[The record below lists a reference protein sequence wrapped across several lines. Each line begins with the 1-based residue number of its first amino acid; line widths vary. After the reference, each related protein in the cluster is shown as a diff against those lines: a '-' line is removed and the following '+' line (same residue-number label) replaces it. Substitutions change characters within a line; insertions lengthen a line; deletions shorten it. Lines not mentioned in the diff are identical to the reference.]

1 MVSVLPQNKVDLSQ
15 MSEQD
20 QKAFKLYGK
29 VPGKNLLTKMQK
41 VNRPWC
47 SVRGLTAGQDRKYF
61 DSGDYMMSKAGIT
74 TAPPGTKHP
83 TPEAQ
88 VDCYLSSSPTGG
100 LPSPNVEHNHSHSGL
115 SPTLEK
121 PVTPGVGVGISPA
134 ATSEAIEMPGR
145 GHSHGHQR
153 RGSESYPRISP
164 PSTLREGGNPSS
176 FPIHHPGTF
185 GGSPVKASS
194 LAKRV
199 DEEIE
204 Q

>member
-41 VNRPWC
+41 
-47 SVRGLTAGQDRKYF
+47 DRKYF
-61 DSGDYMMSKAGIT
+61 DSGDYMIVPHAS
-74 TAPPGTKHP
+74 PPGP
-83 TPEAQ
+83 Q
-88 VDCYLSSSPTGG
+88 GYLSSSPTGG

>member
-1 MVSVLPQNKVDLSQ
+1 MNPHQKNKVDLSQ

-41 VNRPWC
+41 
-47 SVRGLTAGQDRKYF
+47 DRKYF

-83 TPEAQ
+83 TPEAVPHASPPGPQ
-88 VDCYLSSSPTGG
+88 GYLSSSPTGG

-153 RGSESYPRISP
+153 RGSESSYPRISP